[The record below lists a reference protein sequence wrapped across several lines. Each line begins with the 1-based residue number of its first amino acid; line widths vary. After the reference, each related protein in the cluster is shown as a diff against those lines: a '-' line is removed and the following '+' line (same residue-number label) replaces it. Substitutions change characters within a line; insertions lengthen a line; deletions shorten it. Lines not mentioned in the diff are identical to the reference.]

1 MALPTCGLICIA
13 LAEAFKEGICL
24 SRLSLELGQKLDPAF
39 LIYCHDRSAVALIP
53 KHSHDRRTKHINGRY
68 HAAREAIDAG
78 KLLVQSVSTRY
89 RLADILTQGLKGPL
103 HAHHVELL
111 QLHSRFKSQY

>member
-1 MALPTCGLICIA
+1 VALPTCELIYIA

-24 SRLSLELGQKLDPAF
+24 LRLSLELGQKLDPAF

-68 HAAREAIDAG
+68 EVTENKYVESVTSLSGWKIRRVVLAGTELAVTAI
-78 KLLVQSVSTRY
+78 
-89 RLADILTQGLKGPL
+89 GL
-103 HAHHVELL
+103 
-111 QLHSRFKSQY
+111 